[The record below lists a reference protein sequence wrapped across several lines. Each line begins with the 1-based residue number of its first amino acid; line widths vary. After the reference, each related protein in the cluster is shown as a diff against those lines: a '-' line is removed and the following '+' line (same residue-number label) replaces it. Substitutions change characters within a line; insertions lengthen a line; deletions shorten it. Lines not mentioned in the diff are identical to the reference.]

1 MVLPYEPQICKRSK
15 KAVLRPAGQ
24 VCPSSALFFKFILAI
39 LRKKVKFLHA
49 KCTYTGEILPE
60 KFRFL
65 VNLRVVCRILTAA
78 GAFAIILSK
87 SGTEPGVRAEARF
100 LHPDGAFIQNACLR
114 PLCAAPQ
121 RAESPGRFSGTA
133 LLLFTDATK
142 GSAFGANT
150 KGRPFFLGSP
160 FGGAGASAP
169 ERARPLQ
176 TTHIRPLR
184 HCCAMPPLPRGE
196 ARSNGIKGGSF
207 HENQNQ
213 FHHPQHRAGGA
224 VPGTGLRAAHGHR
237 PCAAGGQHALPD
249 AFPHSAVRLC
259 AGRAVG
265 PGRRLRGP
273 AAALGAVRYAADVPH
288 RHLHGL

>member
-1 MVLPYEPQICKRSK
+1 MN
-15 KAVLRPAGQ
+15 LRIASVQ
-24 VCPSSALFFKFILAI
+24 KSLSSAPRQPCCPHRALFQVYIIYSLQKRQASSCKMYT
-39 LRKKVKFLHA
+39 RK
-49 KCTYTGEILPE
+49 EIFAE
-60 KFRFL
+60 ICRFL
-65 VNLRVVCRILTAA
+65 VKLQAFFGCLT
-78 GAFAIILSK
+78 GCGGFVIILSK
-87 SGTEPGVRAEARF
+87 NPGTEPGVRAEARF

-196 ARSNGIKGGSF
+196 ARNVEIKLQ
-207 HENQNQ
+207 EE
-213 FHHPQHRAGGA
+213 P
-224 VPGTGLRAAHGHR
+224 TG
-237 PCAAGGQHALPD
+237 
-249 AFPHSAVRLC
+249 AFP
-259 AGRAVG
+259 G
-265 PGRRLRGP
+265 
-273 AAALGAVRYAADVPH
+273 
-288 RHLHGL
+288 